1 MHSKLDDVDVNRNR
15 TADITYDD
23 YDNKTGINFST
34 YREITVSEKNKLDII
49 LNIKQ
54 YDFNKDLSISFN
66 IPKNYERKYNRSV
79 FLMNINST
87 VNKILLTFITVFL
100 LSAASIAQSVSDQQ
114 QELEKERQ
122 ELKDAQDLL
131 KKNKQNTRQSLSDLA
146 RINSKLD
153 LQERLINNI
162 NQQINLLDNT
172 INTSQSDIHHM
183 QFLLDTLK
191 LQYEKSMIYTYK
203 NRSNSDFLNF
213 IFSASSFNDAIKRI
227 AYLKSYR
234 NYHQLQ
240 GENILKTEQQL
251 RQQINQLSTN
261 KRKKGEVLE
270 TQSKEKDALA
280 DQQKEKSQIVTQL
293 KTEGKQLNQQIAAKK
308 KQMQKVQNELAFAIK
323 KARQDAIAKAKSDAA
338 KARKEKVQQD
348 KLNASNNANNNNS
361 NTKISSSPPV
371 VPIVKPALS
380 NVSQGQI
387 ELLPTA
393 ADVTLNTN
401 FKSNRGSLPW
411 PVDRGF
417 IIMHYGLNE
426 LPNGVKVDNPGITIG
441 GEIGTSVRAIF
452 DGQVTAV
459 SNIDDMQMVVLKH
472 GAYFSAYSNLS
483 DVRITKG
490 QTVHTGDVIGKVA
503 VNDEGTGSI
512 DLIISDENNNVNPES
527 WLRHR

>member
-1 MHSKLDDVDVNRNR
+1 M
-15 TADITYDD
+15 
-23 YDNKTGINFST
+23 
-34 YREITVSEKNKLDII
+34 
-49 LNIKQ
+49 
-54 YDFNKDLSISFN
+54 SIH
-66 IPKNYERKYNRSV
+66 
-79 FLMNINST
+79 ST
-87 VNKILLTFITVFL
+87 VNKIVLTLAAIFL
-100 LSAASIAQSVSDQQ
+100 VSIASMAQSVSDQQ
-114 QELEKERQ
+114 QELEKERR

-172 INTSQSDIHHM
+172 ISTSQSDIHHM
-183 QFLLDTLK
+183 ELLLDTLK
-191 LQYEKSMIYTYK
+191 LQYETSMIYTYK
-203 NRSNSDFLNF
+203 NRSSSDFLNF
-213 IFSASSFNDAIKRI
+213 IFSASSFNDAIKRV

-234 NYHQLQ
+234 NYHEMQ
-240 GENILKTEQQL
+240 GENILKTEQLL
-251 RQQINQLSTN
+251 RQQIGQLSSN

-280 DQQKEKSQIVTQL
+280 DQQKEKTQIVTQL
-293 KTEGKQLNQQIAAKK
+293 KNEGKELNQQIAAKK

-323 KARQDAIAKAKSDAA
+323 KARQEAIAKAKSDAA
-338 KARKEKVQQD
+338 KARREKEQQD
-348 KLNASNNANNNNS
+348 KLIAANNAGNNNS
-361 NTKISSSPPV
+361 SNKISSAPPAA
-371 VPIVKPALS
+371 PIVKTAPS

-393 ADVTLNTN
+393 ADVSLNAN

-411 PVDRGF
+411 PVDKGF

-472 GAYFSAYSNLS
+472 GAYFIAYSKLS

-490 QTVHTGDVIGKVA
+490 QTVHTGDIIGNVA
-503 VNDEGTGSI
+503 VNYEGTGSI